1 MVNAQRLLIAA
12 VLVAVLQPTAA
23 RACPFCPK
31 VGVTLG
37 SQIKSA
43 QIVLIA
49 KLVEKRT
56 IERPAERTGDALGD
70 AIEKGKS
77 TFQIVRVVKGEKL
90 VAGRRRF
97 KAVYL
102 NEASPGTLFLAMGGA
117 VSKET
122 VSKETKTGAKELAW
136 QPPLSIGAS
145 GPRYVDAVLKLPAGG
160 PRRLAFFQEHLRDKH
175 PTLAEDA
182 FAEFAKAPYKDVV
195 GLKDRMQHDRLVA
208 WIKDPKTTSSRRRLF
223 FTLLGICGDKNDLP
237 LLESLFKSDDAK
249 QKRGLD
255 ALLACYLRLAGAKG
269 LPLVEERFLKSNT
282 FGGKK
287 VEYTETYAAIQAL
300 RFLGEETDLIDRQRL
315 LVGLR
320 YMLDRPL
327 LADLVIPD
335 LARWKDWSV
344 IDRLVKLF
352 KEADK
357 QSQWVRVPIV
367 RYLQACPLP
376 AAKKHIEQLA
386 KIDPGAVRRAS
397 VQFPTGGVRP
407 LRPSNQPKK
416 ADSSRPN

>member
-1 MVNAQRLLIAA
+1 MVNVQRLLIAA
-12 VLVAVLQPTAA
+12 VLVAVFQPTAA

-31 VGVTLG
+31 VGVTLA
-37 SQIKSA
+37 SQIESA
-43 QIVLIA
+43 QIALIA
-49 KLVEKRT
+49 RLVEKRT
-56 IERPAERTGDALGD
+56 IVLPSQRTGDSLGN

-77 TFQIVRVVKGEKL
+77 TFVIVRVVKGEKL

-102 NEASPGTLFLAMGGA
+102 DEAPPGTLFLAMGGA
-117 VSKET
+117 ASKET
-122 VSKETKTGAKELAW
+122 GSKELVW

-237 LLESLFKSDDAK
+237 LLESLIKSDDAK

-269 LPLVEERFLKSNT
+269 LPLVEQRFLKSST
-282 FGGKK
+282 FDGKK
-287 VEYTETYAAIQAL
+287 VEYTDTYAAIQAL
-300 RFLGEETDLIDRQRL
+300 RFLGEETDVIERKRL

-320 YMLDRPL
+320 FMLDRPL

-376 AAKKHIEQLA
+376 AAKEHIEQLA

-407 LRPSNQPKK
+407 LRPSNQSKK
-416 ADSSRPN
+416 AD